1 MAGLTLGERFCRRL
15 IDSMPNPQA
24 RTIIVMEL
32 AKWAGKTLYLPA
44 VKRGDRRQA
53 AVANMLENG
62 MSDAEAA
69 NAIHER
75 FSVGLRTAQRDVK
88 TVRQMSRAS
97 VATTT

>member
-44 VKRGDRRQA
+44 VKRGDRRKSIA
-53 AVANMLENG
+53 ANMLENG
-62 MSDAEAA
+62 MNEAEAA
-69 NAIHER
+69 IAIHER
-75 FSVGLRTAQRDVK
+75 FGVGLRTAQRDVK
-88 TVRQMSRAS
+88 SARQMSRES
-97 VATTT
+97 VASST